1 MPKSEFRLP
10 SRARPAIFLPM
21 RHLLFCPSFFP
32 FALLLLALSA
42 TCLGGCVGGGAADP
56 YSKRYT
62 AADINPNPAILNSA
76 IVKGTNLSN
85 LRLEN
90 VVIKDATFFNTTAQ
104 GAVFK
109 NVVFDNCRFIN
120 AKFDRSVL
128 ENVRFRGGIL
138 TCEADMH
145 NVKRRTQFTNSR
157 FTNLILEGTY
167 LENAVFNG
175 SNSSIA
181 LRNCLQVTA
190 ADPIVT
196 GANIHLVLEGSYF
209 RRMTIAEL
217 TGASTLTV
225 THCRLEHVSF
235 GKSTF
240 KNKLF
245 SKNIVYGPSPYED
258 SKRSRRR

>member
-1 MPKSEFRLP
+1 MRRSPFIP
-10 SRARPAIFLPM
+10 SLA
-21 RHLLFCPSFFP
+21 S
-32 FALLLLALSA
+32 FALLLSFVFSGACLS
-42 TCLGGCVGGGAADP
+42 GCVGGGVADP

-62 AADINPNPAILNSA
+62 AEDINPNPAILNSA
-76 IVKGTNLSN
+76 IIKGSSLSN

-90 VVIKDATFFNTTAQ
+90 VVVKDATFFNTTSE

-120 AKFDRSVL
+120 AKFDKAVI
-128 ENVRFRGGIL
+128 ENVQFRGGIL

-145 NVKRRTQFTNSR
+145 NVRRRTQFTNSR
-157 FTNLILEGTY
+157 FTNLVLDGTY

-190 ADPIVT
+190 AQPVVT
-196 GANIHLVLEGSYF
+196 GVNIHLVLEGSYF
-209 RRMTIAEL
+209 RHMTIAEI
-217 TGASTLTV
+217 TGASTLTA
-225 THCRLEHVSF
+225 THCRLEYVSF

-240 KNKLF
+240 RNKLF

-258 SKRSRRR
+258 SKRPQRR